1 MNRSTTVAIM
11 ATILCAG
18 TVSWAQQPPQ
28 PQPPVPAQQDQNAEQ
43 AKAAAAQRYFGAK
56 AAQAQVQAAQAQ
68 AQAQAAKAAAQAAPY
83 DAMHRAFYDKLRPTQ
98 VKMEKLPYCGI
109 ATVEVPPALTDQ
121 LKLTKGM
128 GLLVDFVEPASPAET
143 AGVKQHDIL
152 LKFNDQL
159 LTNPE
164 QLRALVR
171 MKMLSDDVKLSIIR
185 QGQPTSVN
193 IELGEKEMPV
203 EPEANAAPPTGQNKP
218 YGFKPNGQLVMDDQ
232 MLRAAGGN
240 GGAWGGGFGG
250 GGGGGGFA
258 YTNVNGQNQMVWK
271 DPQSTLNL
279 ELKDGKAVKLV
290 AKDRGGKEIFNGPVE
305 TDEQR
310 KALSADLADKLQ
322 KAENGGP
329 MQYRRAAMM
338 ALGGGG
344 GGGGGGRARVLT
356 STDND
361 TLILARFENRKATH
375 ALAFSTDDGKVL
387 FDGPTASDEQRKA
400 IPEAV
405 AKQLEVLEKNQDAG
419 AEFGVIGRN

>member
-1 MNRSTTVAIM
+1 MKRLTTVAVM
-11 ATILCAG
+11 AMVLGAG
-18 TVSWAQQPPQ
+18 TLSWAQQPPQ
-28 PQPPVPAQQDQNAEQ
+28 PQPPAPAQQDQNAEQ
-43 AKAAAAQRYFGAK
+43 IKARMAERYRAAK
-56 AAQAQVQAAQAQ
+56 AAQEQADKATQAAR
-68 AQAQAAKAAAQAAPY
+68 AALKAAPY
-83 DAMHRAFYDKLRPTQ
+83 DAIHREFYDKLRPTQ

-203 EPEANAAPPTGQNKP
+203 EPEANAAPLAGQNKP

-232 MLRAAGGN
+232 TLRAAGG
-240 GGAWGGGFGG
+240 GWGGGFGG
-250 GGGGGGFA
+250 GGAGGGFA
-258 YTNVNGQNQMVWK
+258 FTNVNGQNQMVWR

-279 ELKDGKAVKLV
+279 ELKNGKAVKLV
-290 AKDRGGKEIFNGPVE
+290 ATDRGGQEIFNGPVE

-310 KALSADLADKLQ
+310 KALPADLADKLQ

-329 MQYRRAAMM
+329 MQFRRAAMM
-338 ALGGGG
+338 GNG
-344 GGGGGGRARVLT
+344 GGGGGGRPRVLT
-356 STDND
+356 STDN
-361 TLILARFENRKATH
+361 ENRKATH
-375 ALAFSTDDGKVL
+375 AMAFSTADGKIL

-419 AEFGVIGRN
+419 AEFGVIGR

>member
-1 MNRSTTVAIM
+1 MKRSTMMTAIM
-11 ATILCAG
+11 AMLLGAG
-18 TVSWAQQPPQ
+18 PQGWAQQSQQ
-28 PQPPVPAQQDQNAEQ
+28 PQPPAPAPEQREQNAEQ

-56 AAQAQVQAAQAQ
+56 AAQAQVQA
-68 AQAQAAKAAAQAAPY
+68 QAAKAAAQAAPY
-83 DAMHRAFYDKLRPTQ
+83 DALHRAFYDKLRPTQ
-98 VKMEKLPYCGI
+98 VKTEKLPYCGI

-203 EPEANAAPPTGQNKP
+203 EPEANAAPPAGQNKP

-232 MLRAAGGN
+232 MLRAAGG
-240 GGAWGGGFGG
+240 GFGGGGG

-279 ELKDGKAVKLV
+279 DLKNGKAVKLV
-290 AKDRGGKEIFNGPVE
+290 AKDRGGQEIFNGPVE

-310 KALSADLADKLQ
+310 KALPADLADKLQ

-338 ALGGGG
+338 ALGAGGA
-344 GGGGGGRARVLT
+344 GGGRARVLT

-375 ALAFSTDDGKVL
+375 AMAFSTADGKIL
-387 FDGPTASDEQRKA
+387 FDGQTASDEQRKA
-400 IPEAV
+400 IPDAV

>member
-1 MNRSTTVAIM
+1 M
-11 ATILCAG
+11 A
-18 TVSWAQQPPQ
+18 
-28 PQPPVPAQQDQNAEQ
+28 
-43 AKAAAAQRYFGAK
+43 
-56 AAQAQVQAAQAQ
+56 
-68 AQAQAAKAAAQAAPY
+68 
-83 DAMHRAFYDKLRPTQ
+83 
-98 VKMEKLPYCGI
+98 
-109 ATVEVPPALTDQ
+109 
-121 LKLTKGM
+121 
-128 GLLVDFVEPASPAET
+128 LLVDFVEPASPAET

-203 EPEANAAPPTGQNKP
+203 EPEANAAPLAGQNKP

-232 MLRAAGGN
+232 TLRAAGG
-240 GGAWGGGFGG
+240 GWRGGFGG
-250 GGGGGGFA
+250 GGAGGGFA
-258 YTNVNGQNQMVWK
+258 FTNVNGQNQMVWR

-279 ELKDGKAVKLV
+279 ELKNGKAVKLV
-290 AKDRGGKEIFNGPVE
+290 ATDRGGQEIFNGPVE

-310 KALSADLADKLQ
+310 KALPADLADKLQ
-322 KAENGGP
+322 KAENGRP
-329 MQYRRAAMM
+329 MQFQRAAMM
-338 ALGGGG
+338 GNGGGG
-344 GGGGGGRARVLT
+344 GGGQGRVVA
-356 STDND
+356 STGHE

-375 ALAFSTDDGKVL
+375 ALAFSTADVKGL

-419 AEFGVIGRN
+419 AEFGVIGR